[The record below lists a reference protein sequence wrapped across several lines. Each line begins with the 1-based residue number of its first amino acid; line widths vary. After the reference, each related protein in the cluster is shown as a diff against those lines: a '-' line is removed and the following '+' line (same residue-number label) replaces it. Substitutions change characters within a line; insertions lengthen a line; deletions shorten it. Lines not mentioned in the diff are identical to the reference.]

1 MRRYLYAL
9 VGLSLCASLGGCATT
24 AVGGGSSAMVGT
36 YSYVTRELEV
46 VYGVPLADIWPR
58 TLAAMESL
66 QLHIDQQHVDGLG
79 GDIAAR
85 RADGTAVQVNL
96 RNVGDHS
103 TGISVRIGFFGDREQ
118 SERVHRAIR
127 QQLGV

>member
-9 VGLSLCASLGGCATT
+9 LGLSLCVILSGCATT
-24 AVGGGSSAMVGT
+24 AVGGGASTMAGT

-46 VYGVPLADIWPR
+46 VYGIPLADIWPR
-58 TLAAMESL
+58 TLAAVESL
-66 QLHIDQQHVDGLG
+66 QLHIDQQHIDGLG
-79 GDIAAR
+79 GDITAR
-85 RADGTAVQVNL
+85 RADGTPVRVEL

-118 SERVHRAIR
+118 SERIHRTIR

>member
-9 VGLSLCASLGGCATT
+9 LGLNLLANLGGCATT
-24 AVGGGSSAMVGT
+24 AVGGGASPIAGT
-36 YSYVTRELEV
+36 YSYFTRELEV

-58 TLAAMESL
+58 TLAAVEGL
-66 QLHIDQQHVDGLG
+66 QLHIDQQHIDGLG
-79 GDIAAR
+79 GDITAR
-85 RADGTAVQVNL
+85 RADGTAVRVEL

-118 SERVHRAIR
+118 SERVQRAIR
-127 QQLGV
+127 QQLGT